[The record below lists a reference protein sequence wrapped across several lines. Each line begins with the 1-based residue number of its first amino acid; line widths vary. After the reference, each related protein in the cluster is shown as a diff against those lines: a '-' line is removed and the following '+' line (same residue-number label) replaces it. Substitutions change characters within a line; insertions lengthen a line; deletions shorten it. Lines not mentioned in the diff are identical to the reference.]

1 MAYGNAIWRIR
12 LILANVTQR
21 PGPEDDMDKVA
32 SFMDAEVRA
41 EQAEYEAMALQAHWR
56 SRSVADVA
64 RELMIRGDQI
74 EVVTATRHLSGTMH
88 HVGADFCVMATPAGP
103 VDVSLST
110 LTSLRV
116 VRLVRAGGRPP
127 GSGANTLRAR
137 MTEHQT
143 SKTPL
148 TVLLT
153 DGEVVAGMVD
163 AAAPDHLL
171 LRTATGHLAVP
182 WPVVAAAWPPGE

>member
-1 MAYGNAIWRIR
+1 MAYRNGTRTICI
-12 LILANVTQR
+12 IITHVTQQ

-41 EQAEYEAMALQAHWR
+41 EQAEYEAMALQAQWR
-56 SRSVADVA
+56 SRSLADVA

-88 HVGADFCVMATPAGP
+88 NVGTDFCVMATPAGP
-103 VDVSLST
+103 VDVSLTT
-110 LTSLRV
+110 LTTLRV
-116 VRLVRAGGRPP
+116 VRRVRAGGRPP

-143 SKTPL
+143 SKTRL

-153 DGEVVAGMVD
+153 DGDVVAGMVD
-163 AAAPDHLL
+163 AAASDHLL
-171 LRTATGHLAVP
+171 LRTATGHLFVP
-182 WPVVAAAWPPGE
+182 WPVVAAAWPPAE